1 MLENDSPR
9 VGQLHDPTPGTW
21 NSVSEVNVSFVLM
34 MFAVAT
40 GYLGLPGRRPCS
52 SAGHPAAGG
61 GQKKT
66 EFVKMWWSLCAQ
78 ALSGQCEARTQSSVS
93 HGTCLAVAEVV
104 LRLVRI
110 MTALAQSQKFDAE
123 TLIYVIRLSCGWSR
137 LASLAEFFPVSVSRL
152 DIRPHPHRSGTS
164 RSV

>member
-34 MFAVAT
+34 MFAGAT
-40 GYLGLPGRRPCS
+40 EYLGLPGRRPCS

-61 GQKKT
+61 GQKT

-93 HGTCLAVAEVV
+93 HDTCLAVAEVV
-104 LRLVRI
+104 LRLVRL
-110 MTALAQSQKFDAE
+110 MTDLAQSQKFDAG

-137 LASLAEFFPVSVSRL
+137 LASLAEFLPVSVPRL
-152 DIRPHPHRSGTS
+152 DIRPHPHRSRTS